1 MASIGGWRGWALGY
15 QCSWE
20 RGGYLYVCLF
30 LGGHLC
36 VFLGLR
42 RFALGAPLGPRLG
55 ISLLLILGLG
65 VPLGPRLDT
74 SGPGEVGW
82 PGWEGVTSLAGAR
95 GWGRG

>member
-1 MASIGGWRGWALGY
+1 MDGSEGISAGGG
-15 QCSWE
+15 
-20 RGGYLYVCLF
+20 GGYLYVCLF

-42 RFALGAPLGPRLG
+42 RFALGAPLSPRLG
-55 ISLLLILGLG
+55 ISLLLFLGSG

-82 PGWEGVTSLAGAR
+82 EGVGGGDVISR
-95 GWGRG
+95 GERVGQRLSEGGLRG